1 MRQFHRTAGIFFAP
15 FLAVTAVTGL
25 LWAYAPYLYMKQEAP
40 KMKGDVKIDENGT
53 YLPIADVIRAAQ
65 PLAGEGKIM
74 GVGLKVDGGKL
85 VYSVNVSSKG
95 ERKEIRVDAQTVQ
108 ATVFVPSKAQEFH
121 AWVMRIHRLEFFGTK
136 KELVIIPGAGLLT
149 LLISGTVLWK
159 RTRR

>member
-1 MRQFHRTAGIFFAP
+1 MRQFHRTVGILFAP
-15 FLAVTAVTGL
+15 FLAATAVTGL
-25 LWAYAPYLYMKQEAP
+25 LWAYAPYLYLKQEPP
-40 KMKGDVKIDENGT
+40 KPGGSAKLDENQS
-53 YLPIADVIRAAQ
+53 YLPMAAVIRAAK
-65 PLAGEGKIM
+65 PLAGEGRITAI
-74 GVGLKVDGGKL
+74 GLKADAGKI
-85 VYSVNVSSKG
+85 VYSVNVASKG
-95 ERKEIRVDAQTVQ
+95 ERKEIRVDAQTGQ